1 MDAATL
7 PDDFRDLLVALADA
21 GAEFLLVGGYALA
34 AHGYLRATDDLDV
47 FVRPTPANA
56 ERVFRGLAAFGAP
69 VEAHGIESSVFAEE
83 GYGYRMGV
91 KPVCIE
97 VLTSLTGIDF
107 DDAWANHH
115 FVAVDGRM
123 VPVIGRAAL
132 LRNKRAAGR
141 PKDLADVDWLE
152 KHPPADEDASDEV

>member
-1 MDAATL
+1 MDTAAL

-21 GAEFLLVGGYALA
+21 GADFLLVGGYALA

-69 VEAHGIESSVFAEE
+69 VEAHRIEPGVFAEA

-91 KPVCIE
+91 KPLCIE
-97 VLTSLTGIDF
+97 VLTSLSGVDF
-107 DDAWANHH
+107 DDAWRDHETLE
-115 FVAVDGRM
+115 VDGRT

-141 PKDLADVDWLE
+141 PKDLGDVDWLE
-152 KHPPADEDASDEV
+152 RHDPPLDDEA